1 MQRKSVGM
9 AFVLAGLLIV
19 AEAGFGDDETP
30 TIPRGS
36 LGSGARLRQPV
47 SSQPSELPVEPAISP
62 LRRGIGQIVS
72 GWTRDGIHG
81 QELATQIHQLQG
93 KSFDDRP
100 VRRSRDR
107 SDRYDRDRFEDRK
120 EFERDRREDRREAD
134 RDRGDDRREERK
146 TDRDRDGRDD
156 RRQDR
161 KETDRNRRE
170 DRR

>member
-1 MQRKSVGM
+1 MQTRSVGI
-9 AFVLAGLLIV
+9 AFVLAGMLIV

-93 KSFDDRP
+93 KSFTDDRAL
-100 VRRSRDR
+100 RRSRDR
-107 SDRYDRDRFEDRK
+107 SDRYDRDRV
-120 EFERDRREDRREAD
+120 EDRREF
-134 RDRGDDRREERK
+134 E
-146 TDRDRDGRDD
+146 
-156 RRQDR
+156 
-161 KETDRNRRE
+161 RNRRE
-170 DRR
+170 DRREGDRDRKEERFDKELKSPG

>member
-1 MQRKSVGM
+1 MQTRSVGM
-9 AFVLAGLLIV
+9 AFVLAGMLMV

-107 SDRYDRDRFEDRK
+107 SNRYDRNRIEDRK
-120 EFERDRREDRREAD
+120 EFERDRRDDRREDREEAD
-134 RDRGDDRREERK
+134 RDSREDPRED
-146 TDRDRDGRDD
+146 DRDRKEERFDKELKSPGKD
-156 RRQDR
+156 RR
-161 KETDRNRRE
+161 
-170 DRR
+170 